1 MAEGPERGA
10 GGSRASPTIRQ
21 VAEASGVSRATVSR
35 AFTRPAMLSA
45 ETVRQVKAAADRLGY
60 VPNQVARALSTGRH
74 GNVAL
79 IVPDVANPFF
89 PPLIRAA
96 QLRADTAGLC
106 VFLGNSDEDAG
117 REDRLVGRLLGQ
129 VEGLVLVSPRMTQER
144 IRLHA
149 ARRPIVLVN
158 RDVEGITRVLIDTG
172 PAVSAAMAHLASL
185 GHRRIAYV
193 SGPAASWSN
202 QQRRAAIRREAAA
215 RGLET
220 VAVPARRPTYEA
232 GRLSAA
238 PIVASGASAA
248 VAFDD
253 LVAQGLIAGLAA
265 LGLAVPGA
273 FSVVGCDD
281 VLGETTYPPLT
292 TISARCADAG
302 EIAVDLL
309 LGQMGARP
317 PGEVRYRLDSTLVV
331 RGSTGPAGMVRDAA
345 SRGGRRPRGRAS
357 KPLDT
362 QPVAQHVSSP
372 TRSPGHDE
380 SGS

>member
-1 MAEGPERGA
+1 MAEDPEQGA
-10 GGSRASPTIRQ
+10 GGPRTSPTIRQ

-35 AFTRPAMLSA
+35 AFTRPGMLSS
-45 ETVRQVKAAADRLGY
+45 ETVRQVRAVADRLGY

-117 REDRLVGRLLGQ
+117 REDRLVGRLIGQ
-129 VEGLVLVSPRMTQER
+129 VEGLVLASSRMAEDR

-149 ARRPIVLVN
+149 ARRPLVLVN

-172 PAVSAAMAHLASL
+172 PGVSSAMAHLAQL

-202 QQRRAAIRREAAA
+202 GQRRAAIRREAVS

-232 GRLSAA
+232 GRLSA
-238 PIVASGASAA
+238 PRIVASGASAA
-248 VAFDD
+248 IAFDD

-281 VLGETTYPPLT
+281 VLGETTDPPLT

-309 LGQMGARP
+309 LGQLGARA
-317 PGEVRYRLDSTLVV
+317 PGEVRYKLDSTLVV
-331 RGSTGPAGMVRDAA
+331 RGSTGPARIVRETTHPVGP
-345 SRGGRRPRGRAS
+345 RVRRRVS

-362 QPVAQHVSSP
+362 QPVAQHVSP
-372 TRSPGHDE
+372 RTRSPGHDE
-380 SGS
+380 HGS

>member
-1 MAEGPERGA
+1 MAEDPEQGG
-10 GGSRASPTIRQ
+10 GGSRISPTIRQ

-35 AFTRPAMLSA
+35 AFTRPAMLSP
-45 ETVRQVKAAADRLGY
+45 ETVRQVRAAADRLGY

-96 QLRADTAGLC
+96 QLRADTAGFC

-117 REDRLVGRLLGQ
+117 REDTLVGRFLGQ
-129 VEGLVLVSPRMTQER
+129 VEGLVLASSRMPQDR

-158 RDVEGITRVLIDTG
+158 RDVEGITRVLIDTAPG
-172 PAVSAAMAHLASL
+172 VSAAMTHLAEL

-202 QQRRAAIRREAAA
+202 GQRRAAIRREAGA
-215 RGLET
+215 RGLAT
-220 VAVPARRPTYEA
+220 IAVPARRPTYEA
-232 GRLSAA
+232 GRLSA
-238 PIVASGASAA
+238 PQIVASGASAA
-248 VAFDD
+248 IAFDD

-309 LGQMGARP
+309 LGQMGARA
-317 PGEVRYRLDSTLVV
+317 PGEVRYKLDSTLVV
-331 RGSTGPAGMVRDAA
+331 RGSTGPA
-345 SRGGRRPRGRAS
+345 

-362 QPVAQHVSSP
+362 QPVAQHVSRR
-372 TRSPGHDE
+372 TRSSRHDE
-380 SGS
+380 HGS